1 MKFNDIP
8 EALRPKE
15 SVKDGQEENKKSSGL
30 DPVSKEKYF
39 GTEKKD
45 LVPYETGEEEL
56 QLDPNRGRGKTKNIY
71 DDAENYMVKEG
82 KYEGIMLCDVAKWIQ
97 MIL

>member
-1 MKFNDIP
+1 M
-8 EALRPKE
+8 
-15 SVKDGQEENKKSSGL
+15 GQK
-30 DPVSKEKYF
+30 
-39 GTEKKD
+39 KKD

-82 KYEGIMLCDVAKWIQ
+82 KYEGIMLCDVAKNGSK
-97 MIL
+97 

>member
-8 EALRPKE
+8 EALRPKNL
-15 SVKDGQEENKKSSGL
+15 SRWTGRKQKVFDL

-56 QLDPNRGRGKTKNIY
+56 QLDPNRGRGKTKTS
-71 DDAENYMVKEG
+71 MM
-82 KYEGIMLCDVAKWIQ
+82 MLKTIW
-97 MIL
+97 